1 MKRDLVTDSC
11 GAPRLFPSRPR
22 QGVTH
27 MTRNEGSIDRTLR
40 IVLGLALI
48 AMVFVGPQTA
58 WGWVGLVPLLTGL
71 VGFCPLYR
79 LVGIN
84 TCRIR

>member
-1 MKRDLVTDSC
+1 
-11 GAPRLFPSRPR
+11 
-22 QGVTH
+22 

>member
-1 MKRDLVTDSC
+1 
-11 GAPRLFPSRPR
+11 
-22 QGVTH
+22 

-48 AMVFVGPQTA
+48 AMVFIGPQTP
-58 WGWVGLVPLLTGL
+58 WGWVGLVLLLTGL

-84 TCRIR
+84 TCRIH

>member
-1 MKRDLVTDSC
+1 
-11 GAPRLFPSRPR
+11 
-22 QGVTH
+22 
-27 MTRNEGSIDRTLR
+27 MTRNEGSSDRTLR

-48 AMVFVGPQTA
+48 AMVFIGPQTP